1 MKLFKQHL
9 VYIFGLM
16 RQGIDGPSYLRKILI
31 IIGSSAALYNV
42 ALWLTIAERP
52 FYPNRLTD
60 PLIFFFV
67 GMAGSWW
74 VAWGLM
80 IQLTKALYQI
90 STEEAAGFVLRLFYG
105 VPARPPKGPTLVI
118 RKGQILPSC
127 PEVLRKVGGPAF
139 ASIGHES
146 AAITSLRGQIYR
158 VLKPGFHK
166 LHAFEKVWDVVDL
179 RPQRRG
185 VKVETYTRDG
195 IPIYCEAEIRFN
207 LDNGQEPRYHA
218 LPFNDISAQRV
229 LELTTG
235 KVVLSSDNGYKFTSW
250 TGRMYKALL
259 DGKIQGWIEQYRL
272 DDLISPASTG
282 EPMIARLQQEVED
295 QLRQIGE
302 SIGVWVERVEIKSLR
317 PDEEHIS
324 EQWLELWRSE
334 WDLVE
339 NERKAKAK
347 ALGTEEVRLARV
359 RARTHLLREMIPY
372 VEDADTED
380 TAIRT
385 LRTSKF
391 LEAVQAMVNINDPIV
406 RSTVFHQAKEL
417 YNLIQGLEED
427 IKSIED
433 TPDVAAEEQQP

>member
-1 MKLFKQHL
+1 MKLHYLHREHL
-9 VYIFGLM
+9 KVLR
-16 RQGIDGPSYLRKILI
+16 RQGIDGSSYLIRIAGIVVIITGVFGVLLGITMPKMPFRLFHLILI
-31 IIGSSAALYNV
+31 TLYISVGMYGAWYVAWSLMVQIAQALYD
-42 ALWLTIAERP
+42 L
-52 FYPNRLTD
+52 
-60 PLIFFFV
+60 
-67 GMAGSWW
+67 
-74 VAWGLM
+74 
-80 IQLTKALYQI
+80 
-90 STEEAAGFVLRLFYG
+90 STEDAAKFVLRLFYG
-105 VPARPPKGPTLVI
+105 MPAKPPKSPTIVI

-139 ASIGHES
+139 ASVGHES
-146 AAITSLRGQIYR
+146 AAITGCRGQIYR

-185 VKVETYTRDG
+185 IKVETYTRDG

-207 LDNGQEPRYHA
+207 LDNGQDPRNHA
-218 LPFNDISAQRV
+218 LPFNDTSAQRV
-229 LELTTG
+229 LKLTAE
-235 KVVLSSDNGYKFTSW
+235 KVVLSSDNGYKFTPW
-250 TGRMYKALL
+250 TGRMYKAIL
-259 DGKIQGWIEQYRL
+259 DGKIRDWLEQYRL
-272 DDLISPASTG
+272 DDLISPTSAG

-295 QLRQIGE
+295 QLRKIGE
-302 SIGVWVERVEIKSLR
+302 SIGVWVDRVEIKSLR

-324 EQWLELWRSE
+324 QQWLELWRSE

-359 RARTHLLREMIPY
+359 RARADLLKEMLPY
-372 VEDADTED
+372 VEDSETED

-391 LEAVQAMVNINDPIV
+391 LEALQAMVNINDPIV

-417 YNLIQGLEED
+417 YTLIQSLEED
-427 IKSIED
+427 IENIED
-433 TPDVAAEEQQP
+433 TPDFAAEE